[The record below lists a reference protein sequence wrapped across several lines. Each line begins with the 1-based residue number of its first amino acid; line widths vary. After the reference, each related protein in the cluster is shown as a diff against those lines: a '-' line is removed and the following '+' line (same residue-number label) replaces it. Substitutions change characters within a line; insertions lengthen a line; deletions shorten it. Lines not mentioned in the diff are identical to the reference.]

1 MASQSTRKVWFNSGI
16 VEIYKSKVL
25 MLPRV
30 DWAGVI
36 RELRLLVMQLQSAR
50 FFALYALL
58 FMLVAAYVVGY
69 VVDKLGRIQ

>member
-1 MASQSTRKVWFNSGI
+1 MPSRD
-16 VEIYKSKVL
+16 
-25 MLPRV
+25 
-30 DWAGVI
+30 DWAGVV
-36 RELRLLVMQLQSAR
+36 RALRLLVMQLQSAR

>member
-1 MASQSTRKVWFNSGI
+1 
-16 VEIYKSKVL
+16 

-69 VVDKLGRIQ
+69 VLDKLGRIQ